1 MCFATYF
8 LHIRS
13 FFSYPP
19 SPVWNGSCPTASR
32 VGLCCQN
39 LSMSGGERPHIRYT
53 IYGTSVHN
61 RSSCC
66 QVPFRLDLSS
76 KNSSF
81 RPLTRKIGNSPIST
95 KKARWRKGVESFQ
108 PSHFYCIGGDL
119 FRHRSRVLERRGL
132 FDLID
137 VIKLYSI
144 FKHLKFHRQCAVAR
158 HPFIECTVFG

>member
-13 FFSYPP
+13 FFSPP
-19 SPVWNGSCPTASR
+19 ISGVEWKHQVACLPYSASR
-32 VGLCCQN
+32 AGLCCQN

-81 RPLTRKIGNSPIST
+81 RPLTRKIGNSPISDQKSEVEEGGGIIPAESSPLHRRRPLQTSIEGPRT
-95 KKARWRKGVESFQ
+95 K
-108 PSHFYCIGGDL
+108 
-119 FRHRSRVLERRGL
+119 RV
-132 FDLID
+132 
-137 VIKLYSI
+137 V
-144 FKHLKFHRQCAVAR
+144 
-158 HPFIECTVFG
+158 